1 MKKNSDWWYEFFT
14 SFRPV
19 FDQIPVKTTNAQVR
33 YIIKKLGLKS
43 GKTFLD
49 CPCGIGRIALPL
61 VRKGIKVTGVDFYK
75 PYLDELDKKAKK
87 RGLKIGLVNRDMR
100 RIDFKNRF
108 DAAGN
113 IWTSLGYFD
122 KEADNL
128 LVLKKMHM
136 ALKKRGKFI
145 LAIINRD
152 YIVSD
157 FRQRGWFKAGDHTI
171 FEDSEFDFSTSTTKS
186 TWYFQKG
193 EKTETHTMRIRVY
206 SYHEIKTMLEKVGFT
221 DVQGFGSFKDEP
233 ITKDNHVMWLIGS
246 KAG

>member
-1 MKKNSDWWYEFFT
+1 MKKNSEWWHEFFT

-19 FDQIPVKTTNAQVR
+19 FDQIPAKTTSAQIR

-43 GKTFLD
+43 GRTFLD

-61 VRKGIKVTGVDFYK
+61 AKKGIKVTGVDFYK

-87 RGLKIGLVNRDMR
+87 RGLKIKLVNRDMR

-108 DAAGN
+108 DAAAN

-122 KEADNL
+122 KESDNL
-128 LVLKKMHM
+128 LVLKKMYM
-136 ALKKRGKFI
+136 ALKRGGKFI
-145 LAIINRD
+145 LAVINRD

-157 FRQRGWFKAGDHTI
+157 FRERGWFKAGNHTI
-171 FEDSEFDFSTSTTKS
+171 FEDSEFDFATSTTKS

-193 EKTETHTMRIRVY
+193 GKTETHSMRIRVY
-206 SYHEIKTMLEKVGFT
+206 SYHEIKAMLEKVGFT
-221 DVQGFGSFKDEP
+221 DV
-233 ITKDNHVMWLIGS
+233 
-246 KAG
+246 